1 MTKRITVRFTD
12 EMSTALKLE
21 AAERGISLSKLL
33 AQAITDHLEKVEAQL
48 AAGGAVNQITGTQAR
63 LRLLMSRAACH
74 RGLHRSA

>member
-12 EMSTALKLE
+12 QMGTALKHE

-48 AAGGAVNQITGTQAR
+48 ASGGAENQITGTR
-63 LRLLMSRAACH
+63 HGSDC
-74 RGLHRSA
+74 